1 MSPDAAREAATNR
14 EAPEFSLAVGGPLYA
29 TYLRAHLADPPL
41 GFVHRRLVAYLL
53 ITWVPLC
60 LLSVFDARGA
70 NVTVSFLRDIDVHVR
85 LLIALPLFV
94 IAEPFVHQRLT
105 ASVRQFVARD
115 LIAPADLRR
124 FVAAVVSS
132 VKLRNSPT
140 LEIAVLLG
148 AFIVGHWVWE
158 SRVSLNVD
166 TWYNRH
172 AGDGSMLTMAGRWYA
187 FVSLPLFRFLALRWL
202 VRLIVVWYRFLWLV
216 SRIPLRLNA
225 LHPDRTGGL
234 GFLSTS
240 VFAFAPILVAI
251 TSLLSGMVAQRI
263 WHDAAT
269 LPQFKM
275 EILGVVV
282 ALMVLVFLPHM
293 FFAIQ
298 LERTWR
304 TGAGEYGALGCRYVE
319 GFRRKWLSPHTYTRD
334 SPVGSADI
342 QSLADL
348 GNAYEVIRD
357 MHLVP
362 ITRTTVIRLGVLTIL
377 PLLPL
382 LLTMVPLEHIVDQAI
397 DMFI

>member
-1 MSPDAAREAATNR
+1 MLRAKAATNR
-14 EAPEFSLAVGGPLYA
+14 EPPEFSLAVGGPLYH
-29 TYLRAHLADPPL
+29 TYLRTHLADPPL
-41 GFVHRRLVAYLL
+41 GLVHRRLITYFL

-60 LLSVFDARGA
+60 LLSAFDPRGA
-70 NVTVSFLRDIDVHVR
+70 DVTVSFLRDIDVQTR
-85 LLIALPLFV
+85 LLIALPLYIV
-94 IAEPFVHQRLT
+94 AEPFVHGRLT
-105 ASVRQFVARD
+105 ASVRQFVDRG

-140 LEIAVLLG
+140 LEIAVLLV
-148 AFIVGHWVWE
+148 AFIGGQWVWE
-158 SRVSLNVD
+158 SRVSLDVA
-166 TWYNRH
+166 TWYNNR
-172 AGDGSMLTMAGRWYA
+172 AADGWTLTWAGRWYA

-234 GFLSTS
+234 GFLNTST
-240 VFAFAPILVAI
+240 FAFAPILLANS
-251 TSLLSGMVAQRI
+251 SLLSGMVAQRI
-263 WHDAAT
+263 WHEGAA

-275 EILGVVV
+275 EILGVLVV
-282 ALMVLVFLPHM
+282 LMLLVLLPQM

-304 TGAGEYGALGCRYVE
+304 TGGGEYGILGARYVE
-319 GFRRKWLSPHTYTRD
+319 GFRRKWLSTHSHTRE
-334 SPVGSADI
+334 SLVGSADI

-357 MHLVP
+357 MYLVP
-362 ITRTTVIRLGVLTIL
+362 ITRNTVIRLGVLTIL

-382 LLTMVPLEHIVDQAI
+382 VLTMVPLEHIVDQAI
-397 DMFI
+397 EMFI

>member
-1 MSPDAAREAATNR
+1 MLRAKAAVNR
-14 EAPEFSLAVGGPLYA
+14 EPPEFSLAVGGPLYE
-29 TYLRAHLADPPL
+29 TYLRTHLADPPL
-41 GFVHRRLVAYLL
+41 GLVHRRLVAYLL

-60 LLSVFDARGA
+60 LLSAFDARGA
-70 NVTVSFLRDIDVHVR
+70 DGTVSFLRDIDVHTR

-94 IAEPFVHQRLT
+94 VAEPFVHGRLT
-105 ASVRQFVARD
+105 GAVRQFIDRG
-115 LIAPADLRR
+115 LIAPGDLRR
-124 FVAAVVSS
+124 FAAAVVSS
-132 VKLRNSPT
+132 VKLRNSPL
-140 LEIAVLLG
+140 LEIAILLV
-148 AFIVGHWVWE
+148 AFIGGQWVWE
-158 SRVSLNVD
+158 SRVSLNVG
-166 TWYNRH
+166 TWYNNDG
-172 AGDGSMLTMAGRWYA
+172 ADGSTLTLAGRWYA

-234 GFLSTS
+234 GFLNTS
-240 VFAFAPILVAI
+240 VFAFAPILLANS
-251 TSLLSGMVAQRI
+251 SLLSGMVAQRI
-263 WHDAAT
+263 WYEGAA

-282 ALMVLVFLPHM
+282 VLMLLVLLPQT

-304 TGAGEYGALGCRYVE
+304 TGGGEYGILGSRYVDE
-319 GFRRKWLSPHTYTRD
+319 FRRKWLTLRPHTRE
-334 SPVGSADI
+334 SLVGSADI

-348 GNAYEVIRD
+348 ANAYEVIRD
-357 MHLVP
+357 MYLVP
-362 ITRTTVIRLGVLTIL
+362 ITRTTVLRLGVLTII

-382 LLTMVPLEHIVDQAI
+382 VLTMVPFEHIVDQAI

>member
-1 MSPDAAREAATNR
+1 MLRAKTATDREP
-14 EAPEFSLAVGGPLYA
+14 PEFSLALGGPLYE
-29 TYLRAHLADPPL
+29 TYLRMHLADPPL
-41 GFVHRRLVAYLL
+41 GLVHRRLLAYLL

-60 LLSVFDARGA
+60 LLSAFDARGA
-70 NVTVSFLRDIDVHVR
+70 DVTVSFLRDIDVQTR

-94 IAEPFVHQRLT
+94 VAEPFVHQRLT
-105 ASVRQFVARD
+105 ASVRQFIDRE

-124 FVAAVVSS
+124 FVNAVVSS
-132 VKLRNSPT
+132 LKLRNSPM
-140 LEIAVLLG
+140 LEIAVLLV
-148 AFIVGHWVWE
+148 AFIGGQWVWE
-158 SRVSLNVD
+158 SRVSFNVD
-166 TWYNRH
+166 TWYNNR
-172 AGDGSMLTMAGRWYA
+172 AGDESTLTLAGRWYA

-202 VRLIVVWYRFLWLV
+202 VRLIVIWYRFLWLV

-234 GFLSTS
+234 GFLNTST
-240 VFAFAPILVAI
+240 FAFAPFLLAN

-263 WHDAAT
+263 WHEGAT

-282 ALMVLVFLPHM
+282 ILMLLVLLPQM

-304 TGAGEYGALGCRYVE
+304 TGSGEYGILGSRYVD
-319 GFRRKWLSPHTYTRD
+319 GFRRKWLSTHAHTRE
-334 SPVGSADI
+334 SLVGSADI

-348 GNAYEVIRD
+348 ANAYEVIRD
-357 MHLVP
+357 MYLVP
-362 ITRTTVIRLGVLTIL
+362 ITRNTVVRLAVLIII

-382 LLTMVPLEHIVDQAI
+382 LLTMVPLEKIVDHAL

>member
-1 MSPDAAREAATNR
+1 MLRAKAATNR
-14 EAPEFSLAVGGPLYA
+14 EPHDFSLVVGGPLYRA
-29 TYLRAHLADPPL
+29 YLRTHLAQPPL
-41 GFVHRRLVAYLL
+41 GLVHRRLLAYFL

-60 LLSVFDARGA
+60 LLSAFDARGA
-70 NVTVSFLRDIDVHVR
+70 DVTISFLRDIAVHTR
-85 LLIALPLFV
+85 LLIALPLFIV
-94 IAEPFVHQRLT
+94 AEPIVHRRLT
-105 ASVRQFVARD
+105 ASVRQFVDRG

-132 VKLRNSPT
+132 VKLRDST
-140 LEIAVLLG
+140 MLEIAVLLVAVIG
-148 AFIVGHWVWE
+148 GQWAWE
-158 SRVSLNVD
+158 SRVSLNVG
-166 TWYNRH
+166 TWYNNR
-172 AGDGSMLTMAGRWYA
+172 AADGSTLTLAGRWYA

-234 GFLSTS
+234 GFLNTS
-240 VFAFAPILVAI
+240 VFAFAPILVAN
-251 TSLLSGMVAQRI
+251 TSLLSAMVAQRI
-263 WHDAAT
+263 WHEGAT

-282 ALMVLVFLPHM
+282 VLMLLVFLPQT

-304 TGAGEYGALGCRYVE
+304 TGGREYGILGSRYVE
-319 GFRRKWLSPHTYTRD
+319 GFRRKWLSTHSHTRE
-334 SPVGSADI
+334 SLVGTSDI

-348 GNAYEVIRD
+348 ASAYEVVRD

-362 ITRTTVIRLGVLTIL
+362 ITRSTVVRLGVLTII

-382 LLTMVPLEHIVDQAI
+382 ALTMIPFEQVIDRAI
-397 DMFI
+397 TMFI

>member
-1 MSPDAAREAATNR
+1 MSRAKAAINR
-14 EAPEFSLAVGGPLYA
+14 EPPEFSVVVGGPLYN
-29 TYLRAHLADPPL
+29 TYLRTHLADRPL
-41 GFVHRRLVAYLL
+41 GLVHRRLVAYFL
-53 ITWVPLC
+53 ITWLPLC
-60 LLSVFDARGA
+60 LLSAFDVRGA
-70 NVTVSFLRDIDVHVR
+70 DMTVSFLGDIEVQTR

-94 IAEPFVHQRLT
+94 VAEPFIHRRLT
-105 ASVRQFVARD
+105 AAVRQFVDRG
-115 LIAPADLRR
+115 LIAPTDLRR
-124 FVAAVVSS
+124 FAAVVVSS
-132 VKLRNSPT
+132 VKLRNSPI
-140 LEIAVLLG
+140 LEIAVLLV
-148 AFIVGHWVWE
+148 AFVGGQWVWE
-158 SRVSLNVD
+158 SRVSLSVD
-166 TWYNRH
+166 TWYSH
-172 AGDGSMLTMAGRWYA
+172 HVGDRAMLTAAGRWYA

-234 GFLSTS
+234 GFLNTS
-240 VFAFAPILVAI
+240 VFAFAPFLLAN
-251 TSLLSGMVAQRI
+251 TSLLSAMVAQRI
-263 WHDAAT
+263 WHEGAA

-282 ALMVLVFLPHM
+282 GLMLLVLLPQT

-304 TGAGEYGALGCRYVE
+304 TGGGEYGILGARYVE
-319 GFRRKWLSPHTYTRD
+319 GFRRKWLSNQPHTRE
-334 SPVGSADI
+334 SPIGSADI

-357 MHLVP
+357 MYLVP
-362 ITRTTVIRLGVLTIL
+362 ITRNTVIRLGVLTIL

-382 LLTMVPLEHIVDQAI
+382 VLTMVPLEHIVDQAI

>member
-1 MSPDAAREAATNR
+1 MLRPKAAIKGEP
-14 EAPEFSLAVGGPLYA
+14 PEFSLAVGGPLYDA
-29 TYLRAHLADPPL
+29 YLRTHLADKPIAL
-41 GFVHRRLVAYLL
+41 VHRRVLAYLL

-60 LLSVFDARGA
+60 LLSPFDARGA
-70 NVTVSFLRDIDVHVR
+70 DVTVSFLRDIDVHTR

-94 IAEPFVHQRLT
+94 VAEPFVHGRLT
-105 ASVRQFVARD
+105 GAVRQFIDRG

-124 FVAAVVSS
+124 FGTAVVSS
-132 VKLRNSPT
+132 VKLRNSPL
-140 LEIAVLLG
+140 LEIAILLV
-148 AFIVGHWVWE
+148 AFIGGQWAWE
-158 SRVSLNVD
+158 SRVSLKVG
-166 TWYNRH
+166 TWYNNY
-172 AGDGSMLTMAGRWYA
+172 AADGSTLTLAGRWYA

-234 GFLSTS
+234 GFLNTS
-240 VFAFAPILVAI
+240 VFAFAPILLANA
-251 TSLLSGMVAQRI
+251 SLLSGMVAQRI
-263 WHDAAT
+263 WYEGAT

-282 ALMVLVFLPHM
+282 VLMLLVLLPQT

-304 TGAGEYGALGCRYVE
+304 TSSGEYGILGSRYVDE
-319 GFRRKWLSPHTYTRD
+319 FRRKWLTLRPHTRE
-334 SPVGSADI
+334 SLVGSADI

-348 GNAYEVIRD
+348 ANAYEVIRD
-357 MHLVP
+357 MYLVP
-362 ITRTTVIRLGVLTIL
+362 ITRTTVLRLGVLTII

-382 LLTMVPLEHIVDQAI
+382 LLTMVPFEQIVDHAL

>member
-1 MSPDAAREAATNR
+1 MMLRAKAAIDREP
-14 EAPEFSLAVGGPLYA
+14 PEFSLAVGGPLYDG
-29 TYLRAHLADPPL
+29 YLRTHLADIPL
-41 GFVHRRLVAYLL
+41 GLVHRRLLAYFL

-60 LLSVFDARGA
+60 VLSAFDARGA
-70 NVTVSFLRDIDVHVR
+70 NVTVSFLRDIDVHMR

-94 IAEPFVHQRLT
+94 VAEPFVHQRLT
-105 ASVRQFVARD
+105 AAVRQFTDRE
-115 LIAPADLRR
+115 LIPPADLRR
-124 FVAAVVSS
+124 YMAAVVSS
-132 VKLRNSPT
+132 VKLRNSPI
-140 LEIAVLLG
+140 LEIAVLLV
-148 AFIVGHWVWE
+148 AFIGGQWVWE

-166 TWYNRH
+166 TWYNH
-172 AGDGSMLTMAGRWYA
+172 HVGDRSMLTSAGRWYA

-240 VFAFAPILVAI
+240 VFAFAPILLGI
-251 TSLLSGMVAQRI
+251 TSLQSGMVAQRI
-263 WHDAAT
+263 WHEGAA

-282 ALMVLVFLPHM
+282 FLMLLVFLPHL
-293 FFAIQ
+293 FFAAQ

-304 TGAGEYGALGCRYVE
+304 TGAGEYGILGCRYVE
-319 GFRRKWLSPHTYTRD
+319 GFRRKWLSTHAHTRE

-348 GNAYEVIRD
+348 GNAYQVIRD
-357 MHLVP
+357 MYLVP
-362 ITRTTVIRLGVLTIL
+362 ITRNTVIRLGVLTIL

-382 LLTMVPLEHIVDQAI
+382 VLTMVPLEHIVDQAI

>member
-1 MSPDAAREAATNR
+1 MLRAKAAVNR
-14 EAPEFSLAVGGPLYA
+14 EPPEFSLAVGGPLYE
-29 TYLRAHLADPPL
+29 TYLRTHLADPPL
-41 GFVHRRLVAYLL
+41 GLVHRRLVAYLL

-60 LLSVFDARGA
+60 LLSAFDARGA
-70 NVTVSFLRDIDVHVR
+70 DGTVSFLRDIDVHTR

-94 IAEPFVHQRLT
+94 VAEPFVHGRLT
-105 ASVRQFVARD
+105 GAVRQFIDRG
-115 LIAPADLRR
+115 LIAPGDLRR
-124 FVAAVVSS
+124 FAAAVVSS
-132 VKLRNSPT
+132 VKLRNSPL
-140 LEIAVLLG
+140 LEIAILLV
-148 AFIVGHWVWE
+148 AFIGGQWVWE
-158 SRVSLNVD
+158 SRVSLNVG
-166 TWYNRH
+166 TWYNNDG
-172 AGDGSMLTMAGRWYA
+172 ADGSTLTLAGRWYA

-234 GFLSTS
+234 GFLNTS
-240 VFAFAPILVAI
+240 VFAFAPILLANS
-251 TSLLSGMVAQRI
+251 SLLSGMVAQRI
-263 WHDAAT
+263 WYEGAA

-282 ALMVLVFLPHM
+282 VLMLLVLLPQT

-304 TGAGEYGALGCRYVE
+304 TGGGEYGILGSRYVDE
-319 GFRRKWLSPHTYTRD
+319 FRRKWLTLRPHTRE
-334 SPVGSADI
+334 SLVGSADI

-348 GNAYEVIRD
+348 ANAYEVIRD
-357 MHLVP
+357 MYLVP
-362 ITRTTVIRLGVLTIL
+362 ITRTTVLRLGVLTII

-382 LLTMVPLEHIVDQAI
+382 LLTMVPFEQIVDHAL